1 MPEKTRELFRQL
13 LHQHAVFQ
21 LKRYGSAFV
30 HSIAIAGH
38 VFETKMVLNEA
49 FDWKERA
56 DNPDYDNTVCNWPF
70 IPFMPNEMSHP
81 NQMDESNLNNF

>member
-13 LHQHAVFQ
+13 IQQHAVFK
-21 LKRYGSAFV
+21 LKRDGSAFV

-56 DNPDYDNTVCNWPF
+56 DNPDYDNTVCNWNINP
-70 IPFMPNEMSHP
+70 
-81 NQMDESNLNNF
+81 

>member
-13 LHQHAVFQ
+13 IHQHAVFK
-21 LKRYGSAFV
+21 LKRDGSAFV

-38 VFETKMVLNEA
+38 VFETRMVLNEA

-56 DNPDYDNTVCNWPF
+56 DNPDYDNTVCNGLDF
-70 IPFMPNEMSHP
+70 CHP
-81 NQMDESNLNNF
+81 NQMDESNLNLRV